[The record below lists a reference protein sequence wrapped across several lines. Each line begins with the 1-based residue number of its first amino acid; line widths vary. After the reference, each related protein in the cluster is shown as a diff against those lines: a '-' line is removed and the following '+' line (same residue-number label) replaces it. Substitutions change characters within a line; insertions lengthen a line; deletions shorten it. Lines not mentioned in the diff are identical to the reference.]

1 MRFFGINFGKKEKL
15 KEASAPAGEKSPAK
29 VQIAKIPRV
38 KNPALIFKARPGTD
52 DFEQPEYEL
61 AECGRVA
68 DVDSYC
74 RRAFR
79 YKEGLMFKEGWEF
92 VGRNPRTINYIRER
106 FRQMDEATGTPH
118 KLLFRSLG
126 ADLIHF
132 SNAYLTKVRKLTA
145 SGGKVRKLMGKKKPV
160 EPVAGYFLVP
170 PTTLRIKRDNHGKV
184 LGYKQFMPTGLW
196 KPFTTDQIVHFYF
209 DRKTG
214 FLTGTPSLVPVM
226 DDIRALRRIEE
237 NIELLVYQCLFP
249 LFHYQVGTE
258 KQPADVHPDG
268 TREVDVVKSEIENM
282 PAEGCIVTSE
292 RHTIEAIGAEGRAL
306 RAESYLKHFKE
317 RVFSGLGVSAV
328 DMGIGDTANRSTAD
342 TLSRVLID
350 DVKAMQRTLE
360 IFINEYMVKELL
372 LESTFTDPLST
383 DNLVEIKFKEIDLDA
398 QIKVENHNIQSYAG
412 HAITEAELR
421 RAYGK
426 EPLTDEE
433 REDTYWK
440 RIQEPELIIQSLD
453 EKYLDDPAAANPALA
468 VQPADVQRGRAERAK
483 EQTAKAAKSTTKTTK
498 TSGQRASAS
507 KDRPSNQH
515 GRKLS
520 PEKRKSSLDITDAV
534 ASDNRLTSLYDDFE
548 ETVKN
553 ALHKGMFDENWLRS
567 TSQLVSTEMRSK
579 LFRFMRQEFRLGFRS
594 SGATLT
600 YDEEMYPFTVLEN
613 RAGRYVSR
621 LLDDLSTRISRIIE
635 DIDDKDEREKKISNI
650 FDALRYRS
658 RFIYNSEKNKAR
670 NYGRARG
677 IRKLGFSQAE
687 IFVHAD
693 ACDICQAREKF
704 IDLEY
709 INIDEVPGWHSNCR
723 CSFYLLYLYR
733 EEFHE
738 KGAFNPI
745 QEEIIPCAQSEYT
758 ILSL

>member
-1 MRFFGINFGKKEKL
+1 MRFFGINFGSKKEL
-15 KEASAPAGEKSPAK
+15 KEVVSAPRNEKSPVK
-29 VQIAKIPRV
+29 VKIVKIPRV
-38 KNPALIFKARPGTD
+38 RNPALVFKSRPGTD

-106 FRQMDEATGTPH
+106 FRQMDEATGLPH

-132 SNAYLTKVRKLTA
+132 SNAYLTKVRKLKA
-145 SGGKVRKLMGKKKPV
+145 SGGKMRKILDKKKPV

-170 PTTLRIKRDNHGKV
+170 PTTIRIKRNEHGKV

-196 KPFTTDQIVHFYF
+196 QPFTTDQIVHFYF

-249 LFHYQVGTE
+249 LFHYKVGTDE
-258 KQPADVHPDG
+258 KPADSYPDG
-268 TREVDVVKSEIENM
+268 TKEVDVVKSEIENM
-282 PAEGCIVTSE
+282 PAEGCIVTPE
-292 RHTIEAIGAEGRAL
+292 RHEITAIGAEGRAL

-360 IFINEYMVKELL
+360 IFINEYLIKELL
-372 LESTFTDPLST
+372 LESTFSDPLTT

-412 HAITEAELR
+412 HAITETELR

-483 EQTAKAAKSTTKTTK
+483 EQASKAKPAVKTSK
-498 TSGQRASAS
+498 GTSGQRASAS
-507 KDRPSNQH
+507 RDRPSNQH

-520 PEKRKSSLDITDAV
+520 PEKRKSSVLTDAV
-534 ASDNRLTSLYDDFE
+534 APGNRLTSLYDDFE
-548 ETVKN
+548 ETVQD
-553 ALHKGMFDENWLRS
+553 ALNRGTFDENWLRS
-567 TSQLVSTEMRSK
+567 TGQLVSTEMRSK
-579 LFRFMRQEFRLGFRS
+579 LFRFLRQEFRVGFRS
-594 SGATLT
+594 SGAALT
-600 YDEEMYPFTVLEN
+600 YDEERYPFSVLEN
-613 RAGRYVSR
+613 RASRYVSR
-621 LLDDLSTRISRIIE
+621 LLDDLTTRISRVIE
-635 DIDDKDEREKKISNI
+635 DIDEKEEREKKISNI

-658 RFIYNSEKNKAR
+658 RYIYASEKNKAR

-677 IRKLGFSQAE
+677 IRRLGFTQAE
-687 IFVHAD
+687 IYVHSD
-693 ACDICQAREKF
+693 ACDICQAHEKI
-704 IDLEY
+704 IDLENV
-709 INIDEVPGWHSNCR
+709 IIDEVPGWHPLCR
-723 CSFYLLYLYR
+723 CR
-733 EEFHE
+733 VG
-738 KGAFNPI
+738 KPVRDI
-745 QEEIIPCAQSEYT
+745 
-758 ILSL
+758 

>member
-1 MRFFGINFGKKEKL
+1 MRFFGINFGRKEKL
-15 KEASAPAGEKSPAK
+15 KEVVVPSQGGDKKNPEKVK
-29 VQIAKIPRV
+29 IVKIPRV
-38 KNPALIFKARPGTD
+38 RNPALVFKSRPGTD
-52 DFEQPEYEL
+52 NFEQPEYEL

-92 VGRNPRTINYIRER
+92 VGRNPQTINYIRER
-106 FRQMDEATGTPH
+106 FRQMDEATGLPH

-132 SNAYLTKVRKLTA
+132 SNAYLTKVRKLKA
-145 SGGKVRKLMGKKKPV
+145 SGGKLRKIIGKKKAV

-170 PTTLRIKRDNHGKV
+170 PTTIRIKRDEHGKV

-196 KPFTTDQIVHFYF
+196 KTFTTDQVVHFYF

-237 NIELLVYQCLFP
+237 NIELLVYQHLFP
-249 LFHYQVGTE
+249 LFHYQVGTDD
-258 KQPADVHPDG
+258 KPADSYPDG
-268 TREVDVVKSEIENM
+268 TREVDVVKAEIENM
-282 PAEGCIVTSE
+282 PAEGCIVTPE
-292 RHTIEAIGAEGRAL
+292 RHEITAIGAQGRAL
-306 RAESYLKHFKE
+306 EASNYLKHFKE
-317 RVFSGLGVSAV
+317 RVFAGLGVSGI
-328 DMGIGDTANRSTAD
+328 DMGLGDSANRSTAD

-360 IFINEYMVKELL
+360 IFINEYLIKELL
-372 LESTFTDPLST
+372 LESTFSNPLVT

-412 HAITEAELR
+412 HAITETELR

-433 REDTYWK
+433 RDDTFWK
-440 RIQEPELIIQSLD
+440 RIQEPQLIIQSLD

-483 EQTAKAAKSTTKTTK
+483 EQAAKAKPTTKAPKK
-498 TSGQRASAS
+498 TSGQRASAGR
-507 KDRPSNQH
+507 DMPSNQH

-520 PEKRKSSLDITDAV
+520 PEKRKSSVDLTDAV
-534 ASDNRLTSLYDDFE
+534 APGNRLTSLYDDFE

-553 ALHKGMFDENWLRS
+553 ALYKGTFDESWLRS
-567 TSQLVSTEMRSK
+567 TAQLVNTEMRSK
-579 LFRFMRQEFRLGFRS
+579 LFRFLRQEFRVGFRS

-600 YDEEMYPFTVLEN
+600 YDEERYPFSVLDT
-613 RAGRYVSR
+613 RASRYVSR
-621 LLDDLSTRISRIIE
+621 LLDDLTTRISRIIE
-635 DIDDKDEREKKISNI
+635 DIDTKEEREKKISNV

-677 IRKLGFSQAE
+677 IRKLGFAQAE
-687 IFVHAD
+687 IYVHAD
-693 ACDICQAREKF
+693 ACDICQAHEKI
-704 IDLEY
+704 IDLE
-709 INIDEVPGWHSNCR
+709 NILIDDVPGWHSNCR
-723 CSFYLLYLYR
+723 CVVGKPVR
-733 EEFHE
+733 
-738 KGAFNPI
+738 KRI
-745 QEEIIPCAQSEYT
+745 
-758 ILSL
+758 